1 MCRHCGDS
9 VAENETSL
17 PRRGFLKFA
26 ASAAIGLA
34 VSHSG
39 IAAPKKTPPKPQNI
53 ISPHAALERLLQG
66 NDRYVRG
73 VSKRHDFQHER
84 EALSKGQ
91 NPFAGI
97 LGCADSRVAPE
108 YAFDT
113 GRGDLFVCRVAGNF
127 ANDDTV
133 ASFEYAVS
141 VLNTPLIMVLG
152 HQACGAVDATIQSVR
167 DGAELPGHL
176 PALVASISPA
186 VKAAL
191 GESGNALD
199 NAIRH
204 NVALNVQRLQ
214 TATPILSK
222 LVDEK
227 KIHVVGAIY
236 QLNSGR
242 IELLL

>member
-1 MCRHCGDS
+1 MCGYCGDV
-9 VAENETSL
+9 VAETL
-17 PRRGFLKFA
+17 PRRGFLKLA
-26 ASAAIGLA
+26 GSAAMGLA
-34 VSHSG
+34 VSRSG
-39 IAAPKKTPPKPQNI
+39 IAAPMKTPPKPQNL
-53 ISPHAALERLLQG
+53 ISPHAALERLMKG
-66 NDRYVRG
+66 NDRYVEG

-84 EALSKGQ
+84 EALSAGQ
-91 NPFAGI
+91 NPFAAI

-127 ANDDTV
+127 ANEDTV

-141 VLNTPLIMVLG
+141 ALNTPLIMVLG
-152 HQACGAVDATIQSVR
+152 HQACGAVDAAVQSIR
-167 DGAELPGHL
+167 DGAALPGHL
-176 PALVASISPA
+176 PALVAGVGPA

-191 GESGNALD
+191 GERGNTLD

-204 NVALNVQRLQ
+204 NVALNVERLQ

-227 KIHVVGAIY
+227 KIRVVGAVY
-236 QLNSGR
+236 KLNSGR
-242 IELLL
+242 IELLERP